1 MGKYRIPAFIS
12 LQKYLMGDEGHTG
25 VNGKARNRDGTWG
38 TAIAISPFS
47 DPRQSPLIS
56 HGTLSSTSLG
66 RGFRNLILVLRVA
79 TIGQMELDLEIKYIC
94 NIWFK
99 RKINSEKKKDSGNI
113 HFILRVCQCL
123 WNLGKK
129 NPLGSSN
136 LFGSLTP
143 LMVSVSGCLIKI
155 LKVKG

>member
-25 VNGKARNRDGTWG
+25 VNEKTRNRDGTW
-38 TAIAISPFS
+38 APIAVSPFS

-56 HGTLSSTSLG
+56 HGTLNSTSLG

-79 TIGQMELDLEIKYIC
+79 TIGQVGLDLEIKYIC

-99 RKINSEKKKDSGNI
+99 RKINSEKKRIQKYTFHSQSLSMSVKLG
-113 HFILRVCQCL
+113 
-123 WNLGKK
+123 GKK
-129 NPLGSSN
+129 PSCSSN

-155 LKVKG
+155 LKVKS

>member
-25 VNGKARNRDGTWG
+25 VNEKTRNRDGTW
-38 TAIAISPFS
+38 APIAVSPFS

-56 HGTLSSTSLG
+56 HGTLNSTSLG

-79 TIGQMELDLEIKYIC
+79 TIGQVGLDLEIKYIC

-99 RKINSEKKKDSGNI
+99 RKINSEKKKESRNI

-123 WNLGKK
+123 WNLGGK
-129 NPLGSSN
+129 NPLVLQTYLVHWHHWWFQSQDALS
-136 LFGSLTP
+136 
-143 LMVSVSGCLIKI
+143 KY
-155 LKVKG
+155 

>member
-12 LQKYLMGDEGHTG
+12 LQKYLMGDERHTG

-56 HGTLSSTSLG
+56 HGTLSSTSLE

-99 RKINSEKKKDSGNI
+99 RKINSEKKKTLAIYISFSEFVN
-113 HFILRVCQCL
+113 VCET
-123 WNLGKK
+123 WGKRTLLVLQTYLVHWHHWWFQSQDALSK
-129 NPLGSSN
+129 Y
-136 LFGSLTP
+136 
-143 LMVSVSGCLIKI
+143 
-155 LKVKG
+155 